1 MRDEITFAGIKF
13 EVEFEIIKGEKRT
26 HEYPGSCDRIELEE
40 IKHGE
45 DSFFDLL
52 YSDKKE
58 IEEIIYDKLY

>member
-1 MRDEITFAGIKF
+1 MRDEITFTGIKF
-13 EVEFEIIKGEKRT
+13 EVEFELIKGEKRT
-26 HEYPGSCDRIELEE
+26 QEYSGYCDRIELEE
-40 IKHGE
+40 IKHGQ

>member
-13 EVEFEIIKGEKRT
+13 EVEFEFIEGEKRT
-26 HEYPGSCDRIELEE
+26 HEYPGSPDRVELEE